1 MISILLLQGFLAQ
14 GRSKQRLASFLCLFA
29 ALVGLAGCGG
39 GSSISNSG
47 GGGGLSNPS
56 TTPGNYAFVV
66 NASFT
71 ANGPSQAQT
80 TVAVTIQ

>member
-1 MISILLLQGFLAQ
+1 MISILLLLGLLAQ
-14 GRSKQRLASFLCLFA
+14 GRSKQRLASFLFLFA
-29 ALVGLAGCGG
+29 VLVGLAGCGG
-39 GSSISNSG
+39 GSSNSG
-47 GGGGLSNPS
+47 GGGGLPIPG

-71 ANGPSQAQT
+71 PNGVSQAQI